1 MLAARPNKQRWA
13 NWMMGVFLSRLL
25 VSDCAWAPRSRLSAS
40 VGRVSSLY
48 VFPYFLRVFCFVRA
62 LVCAV
67 CVCVCAF
74 VFSWVSWKVFHDI
87 PANFSCNCDRSAW
100 EHNYRDLLR
109 NIFKKVAIARPHQCG
124 RKAVAYKIL
133 RGKQSVKTVSR
144 YMVMDVYVLSHWF
157 GSSVWSMFF
166 P

>member
-1 MLAARPNKQRWA
+1 MLD
-13 NWMMGVFLSRLL
+13 VFPLYMCFLIS
-25 VSDCAWAPRSRLSAS
+25 
-40 VGRVSSLY
+40 Y
-48 VFPYFLRVFCFVRA
+48 VFFVLCVRW
-62 LVCAV
+62 CAQ